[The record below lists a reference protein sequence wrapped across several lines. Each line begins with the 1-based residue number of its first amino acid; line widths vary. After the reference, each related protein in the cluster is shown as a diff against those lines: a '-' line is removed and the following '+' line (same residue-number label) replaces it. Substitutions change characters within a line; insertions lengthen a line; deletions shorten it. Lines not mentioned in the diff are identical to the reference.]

1 MEIERP
7 NAKPLTR
14 EDLANLD
21 RLKAVIERAIADGV
35 LTADEQYRIKQV
47 IYSNHVVSPEE
58 MELVR
63 ELIWNKLSSGELVRD
78 WGW

>member
-35 LTADEQYRIKQV
+35 LTADEQDRIKQ
-47 IYSNHVVSPEE
+47 IINHDHIVSPEE
-58 MELVR
+58 MEMVQT
-63 ELIWNKLSSGELVRD
+63 LIWDKLSSGELVRD
-78 WGW
+78 WG